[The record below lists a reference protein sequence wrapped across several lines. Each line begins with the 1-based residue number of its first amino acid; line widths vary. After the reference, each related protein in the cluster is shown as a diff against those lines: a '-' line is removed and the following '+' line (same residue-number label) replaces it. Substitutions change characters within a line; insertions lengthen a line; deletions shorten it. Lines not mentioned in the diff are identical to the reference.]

1 MPDFNELL
9 TEAYRVLDTARKLND
24 ESKRNGVNFVN
35 VELDL
40 IVTFAERSLTLF
52 SAGHFEKAKRNASG
66 AKAAYQAIQ
75 KLLPRLRVKEEER
88 EQIDATLADLAPL
101 IEKLSAIK

>member
-9 TEAYRVLDTARKLND
+9 TQAYRVLDTARKLND

-40 IVTFAERSLTLF
+40 SMTFAERSLTSF
-52 SAGHFEKAKRNASG
+52 SAGHVEKAKPNTSAAR
-66 AKAAYQAIQ
+66 AAYQAIQ

-88 EQIDATLADLAPL
+88 EQMDATLADLATL
-101 IEKLSAIK
+101 IEKLSTIR

>member
-24 ESKRNGVNFVN
+24 ESKRNGVDFINT
-35 VELDL
+35 ELDL
-40 IVTFAERSLTLF
+40 SVTFAERALTSF
-52 SAGHFEKAKRNASG
+52 SAGHVEKAKQNASA

-75 KLLPRLRVKEEER
+75 KLLPRLRVEREER
-88 EQIDATLADLAPL
+88 EHIDATLAELAPL
-101 IEKLSAIK
+101 IEKWSAIK